1 MTKSILQSDRTY
13 CFICGRNG
21 NGDPLEE
28 HHCFGGNPGRKL
40 SEQDGLKVYICGNR
54 CHRNGPKSVHRCQKT
69 ANALHKLAQM
79 AWGAKYGTRK
89 QFMERYGKNYL

>member
-1 MTKSILQSDRTY
+1 MTKSILQDDYTH

-28 HHCFGGNPGRKL
+28 HHCISGNPGRKL

-54 CHRNGPKSVHRCQKT
+54 CHRNGPKSVHKCRKT
-69 ANALHKLAQM
+69 ADALHRIAQM
-79 AWGAKYGTRK
+79 AWEAKYGTRE
-89 QFMERYGKNYL
+89 QFMKRYGKNYL